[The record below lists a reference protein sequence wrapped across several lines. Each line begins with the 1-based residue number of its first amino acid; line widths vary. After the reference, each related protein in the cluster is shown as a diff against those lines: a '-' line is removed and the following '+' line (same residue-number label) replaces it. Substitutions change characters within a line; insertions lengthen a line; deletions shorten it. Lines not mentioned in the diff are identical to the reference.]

1 MEISGYGL
9 LTLQRVAQRPS
20 VTVCRPES
28 NSSHYICCRL
38 CWIFS
43 NYWNFFVPSVLWH
56 LLVGLQERHLAC
68 KKTEW
73 WGAGVVICLERCA
86 DLHSWCHCHL
96 TFSCFSKFPTGFT
109 FLVPAHLGTLGQ
121 RAIKRACVCV
131 CVYWNFFN
139 LRLCGK
145 FTTKPSLKILC
156 IWNVSLH

>member
-9 LTLQRVAQRPS
+9 LKLQRVAQRPS

-43 NYWNFFVPSVLWH
+43 NYWNFLCLQCFDTCWLGCRKGIRPVKNWV
-56 LLVGLQERHLAC
+56 VGCWCGYLS
-68 KKTEW
+68 
-73 WGAGVVICLERCA
+73 GAMCRFAQLMP
-86 DLHSWCHCHL
+86 LPL

-109 FLVPAHLGTLGQ
+109 FLVPAHLGTPGQ
-121 RAIKRACVCV
+121 RAIKRACV